1 MKLYLGKFT
10 LEGTPLEIKEV
21 LDLMNINYTEIPIS
35 IPNSPSV
42 PVQPFNPYEPW
53 TPYNPNFWWLYQPYC
68 VTTEDKPKCGTGTV
82 TTPYEGTQTS
92 SNDLNR
98 TYSKP
103 NTDVKLKGESK

>member
-10 LEGTPLEIKEV
+10 LEGTPKEIKEV

-35 IPNSPSV
+35 V
-42 PVQPFNPYEPW
+42 PVEPFNPYEPW
-53 TPYNPNFWWLYQPYC
+53 NPYKPNFWWWNQPYC
-68 VTTEDKPKCGTGTV
+68 VTTGDKPKWCGTGTV

-92 SNDLNR
+92 NNDLNR
-98 TYSKP
+98 TYSKS